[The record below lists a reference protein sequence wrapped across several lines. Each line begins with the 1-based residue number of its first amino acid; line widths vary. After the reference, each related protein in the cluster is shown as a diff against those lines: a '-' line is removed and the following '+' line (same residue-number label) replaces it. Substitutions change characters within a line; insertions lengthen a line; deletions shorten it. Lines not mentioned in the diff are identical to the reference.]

1 MNRTPVQ
8 VASPELDGI
17 TVFGT
22 AVVLTQNTSNAE
34 VSFVSGQRA
43 AKSRA
48 AFAAMRRA
56 PRRLISIMLALAAL
70 LPMAAGA
77 HAQVSFGSQ
86 NDGTTSGAQS
96 VTVTAQVAA
105 TVNSVLVL
113 TSGVPSLDFAVGT
126 GTSNCLVTLAKGAT
140 CTESVTFTPSVPG
153 LRMGAVVLLDNN
165 SNVIGTAYLSGI
177 GLGGLGVLVS
187 GNMPGIAGQGRLFSG
202 PLGDGGPATQASL
215 NLPSGVALD
224 GSDNLYI
231 ADSLHYRV
239 RIVNAK
245 TGIITTVAGIGQPGY
260 TGDNGPANKATLN
273 TPSGVAIDGAGNLFI
288 ADTGNNVVRKV
299 TASTGIITT
308 VAGNGLPGTPANV
321 GDGGQAVL
329 GNLSQPIG
337 VTVDA
342 GGNLFIADYAD
353 HRIRRVDAV
362 TGIITTVAGNGT
374 TNPGTGVGGFAGDGG
389 PATKAELN
397 FPYTVGF
404 DTAGNMYIPDSLNN
418 RVRMVNTSGFITTYA
433 GNGTPSFGGDGG
445 PATSASLFS
454 PEGVVADPAGNIY
467 ISDTQNAA
475 IRKVSSATSAT
486 AGEITSIALN
496 ARGEDLYIGA
506 LYPLSIYAPVGIT
519 MDGSGNI
526 YVANYYNQ
534 LVQEIQSN
542 FVVLDFRYTPIRQ
555 GSISAPMLQEV
566 ENDGNSPFDVTSI
579 TYGPNVTFDP
589 TTTTCVMSPPL
600 MTVNEDCKIGVVFAP
615 SKSVVIPPPNIS
627 QQIIDNVDVAGNTV
641 NTPLDIQV
649 WAIATVVNA
658 TTTTLTANPNP
669 SGYGNNVSFTATVT
683 TGVGTGP
690 LTGTVTFYIDG
701 VVAPGPPIILNQ
713 AGVAVFSTNTL
724 TVGVHQITAS
734 YADNNSPPLHFPSTS
749 APLTETVLEG
759 TVTALVSSQNPSAIG
774 QSVTFT
780 ATVTVPPG
788 GGNVPP
794 DGTVLFYDGAAIL
807 GATTLSASGVATFT
821 TSTLTNGAHSITA
834 VYGGDSNNQITGS
847 TSAVLTQEVLAS
859 SGVTIV
865 SSLNPSVYG
874 LSVTFTV
881 TIATTGAA
889 PASGTVNILDGGV
902 QIGTATLAAGMGTF
916 TTSSLVVGSHA
927 ISAAYLGDVNYGPG
941 NSPAINQVVTQAST
955 TTAVAASPNP
965 AFAGGTV
972 ALTASVKI
980 TKGSATPTGV
990 VTFTSGAVTL
1000 GSAALGASGTAT
1012 VNATFAV
1019 GNYNIVATYS
1029 GDLND
1034 AGSIS
1039 APLPLTVQIA
1049 STTTA
1054 VTATPNPAIVTTP
1067 VALTAKV
1074 TSTGG
1079 IPTGSVTFFADGVS
1093 IGTSALD
1100 VTGTATLSIS
1110 TLPTGTHVITATY
1123 AGDVNNTP
1131 STSPAYSLVVGTIP
1145 TATALGATS
1154 SSAPNSQVALVAT
1167 VIGSSGPTP
1176 TGTVTFTNNG
1186 TVIGAA
1192 TLNSSGVATLN
1203 PNLSTG
1209 TYSIVANYGGD
1220 PLHSP
1225 SASLPATVLGTPLDF
1240 NIAVNPQSVTIK
1252 TSQSATV
1259 NITFTSISGFTDTLG
1274 LGCASLPAAVNCH
1287 FSSPSV
1293 TLAANG
1299 TQTAQV
1305 TIDTNNPLS
1314 GGSGSLITQPNSHGP
1329 YLAALSLLGLPISV
1343 LFGFFVWRF
1352 RKRHSTVFTAIL
1364 VLLLSGAAML
1374 VNGCSAGFS
1383 QVTATPGTYVIQI
1396 SATGTNSDVIHYQNV
1411 TLNITP

>member
-8 VASPELDGI
+8 VASSELDGT
-17 TVFGT
+17 TVSGT
-22 AVVLTQNTSNAE
+22 AGVLTENTSRPARTL
-34 VSFVSGQRA
+34 VSRRRQEKSSG
-43 AKSRA
+43 
-48 AFAAMRRA
+48 AFAVMPGA
-56 PRRLISIMLALAAL
+56 PRRLLSTTLAIAAMLFV
-70 LPMAAGA
+70 AAGSQ
-77 HAQVSFGSQ
+77 AQVSYGSQ
-86 NDGTTSGAQS
+86 NDGTASAAQN

-140 CTESVTFTPSVPG
+140 CTESVTFTPSAPG

-165 SNVIGTAYLSGI
+165 SNVIGTTYLSGI

-187 GNMPGIAGQGRLFSG
+187 GNMPGVAGQGRLFSG

-224 GSDNLYI
+224 GSANLYI

-239 RIVNAK
+239 RVVNAK

-288 ADTGNNVVRKV
+288 ADTGNNVVREV
-299 TASTGIITT
+299 IASTGIIVT

-321 GDGGQAVL
+321 GDGGQATL
-329 GNLSQPIG
+329 GNLNQPIG

-342 GGNLFIADYAD
+342 GGNLFIADYAN

-362 TGIITTVAGNGT
+362 TDIITTVAGNGT
-374 TNPGTGVGGFAGDGG
+374 TNPGTGAGGFAGDGG

-404 DTAGNMYIPDSLNN
+404 DNAGNMYIPDSLNN
-418 RVRMVNTSGFITTYA
+418 RVRMVNTSGVISTYA
-433 GNGTPSFGGDGG
+433 GNGSPAYTGDGNA
-445 PATSASLFS
+445 ATSASLFS
-454 PEGVVADPAGNIY
+454 PEGVVADPAGNLY

-475 IRKVSSATSAT
+475 IRKVISPTGANP
-486 AGEITSIALN
+486 GEIVSIAFN
-496 ARGEDLYIGA
+496 AHGEDLYLGA

-542 FVVLDFRYTPIRQ
+542 FVVLDFRLNPIRQ

-566 ENDGNSPFDVTSI
+566 ENDGNAPFDVTSI

-600 MTVNEDCKIGVVFAP
+600 MSVNEDCEIGVVFAP
-615 SKSVVIPPPNIS
+615 SKSIVIPPPSIS
-627 QQIIDNVDVAGNTV
+627 QQIIDNADVAGNTV

-658 TTTTLTANPNP
+658 TTTTLSANPNP

-683 TGVGTGP
+683 TGAGTGP

-701 VVAPGPPIILNQ
+701 VVAPGAPIILNQ

-734 YADNNSPPLHFPSTS
+734 YADNNSPALHFPSTS
-749 APLTETVLEG
+749 LPLTETVLEG

-774 QSVTFT
+774 QAVTFT

-807 GATTLSASGVATFT
+807 GATTLNAAGVATFT

-834 VYGGDSNNQITGS
+834 VYSGDSSNQITGS
-847 TSAVLTQEVLAS
+847 TSPVLTQEVLAA
-859 SGVTIV
+859 SGVSIV

-881 TIATTGAA
+881 TIATTGVA
-889 PASGTVNILDGGV
+889 PASGMVNILDGGV
-902 QIGTATLAAGMGTF
+902 QIGTATLAAGVGAF

-927 ISAAYLGDVNYGPG
+927 ISAAYLGDSNYGPG
-941 NSPAINQVVTQAST
+941 NSPAITQVVTQATT

-965 AFAGGTV
+965 AFGGGTV
-972 ALTASVKI
+972 ALTASVNLS
-980 TKGSATPTGV
+980 KGTATPTGV
-990 VTFTSGAVTL
+990 VTFTSGTTTL
-1000 GSAALGASGTAT
+1000 GSAALGATGTAT

-1039 APLPLTVQIA
+1039 TPLPLSVQIA
-1049 STTTA
+1049 TTTA
-1054 VTATPNPAIVTTP
+1054 AVTAAPNPAVVTLP
-1067 VALTAKV
+1067 VVLTAKI

-1079 IPTGSVTFFADGVS
+1079 VPTGTVTFFDGGVS

-1100 VTGTATLSIS
+1100 VTGSASLTTS
-1110 TLPTGTHVITATY
+1110 TLPTGTHVITVSY

-1154 SSAPNSQVALVAT
+1154 SSGPNAQVDLVAT
-1167 VIGSSGPTP
+1167 VIGSAGPTP

-1186 TVIGAA
+1186 MVIGAA

-1203 PNLSTG
+1203 PNLATG
-1209 TYSIVANYGGD
+1209 TYSIVANYAGD
-1220 PLHSP
+1220 ALHSP
-1225 SASLPATVLGTPLDF
+1225 SVSLPATVLGTPLDF
-1240 NIAVNPQSVTIK
+1240 NIAINPPSVTIK

-1287 FSSPSV
+1287 FSNPSV
-1293 TLAANG
+1293 VLAANG

-1314 GGSGSLITQPNSHGP
+1314 GGSGSLVTQPNSRGT
-1329 YLAALSLLGLPISV
+1329 YLAGLSLLGLPVSV
-1343 LFGFFVWRF
+1343 LLGFFVWRF
-1352 RKRHSTVFTAIL
+1352 RKRHGSVFTAIL
-1364 VLLLSGAAML
+1364 VVLLSGAAMML
-1374 VNGCSAGFS
+1374 NGCSAGFS
-1383 QVTATPGTYVIQI
+1383 QVTATPGTYIIQI
-1396 SATGTNSDVIHYQNV
+1396 SATGANSDVIHYQNV
-1411 TLNITP
+1411 TLTITP